1 MSINLLEK
9 KTQDNAKLKGVR
21 GKVVSVTTLVLVVYI
36 VIAAGLFGWEWWLK
50 NQREKTLADLND
62 VTQQVESMSDGEV
75 LVRKIDS
82 RAKAI
87 KTFLDTRGDVPKA
100 TEDIT
105 ADYISV
111 TGWDYSQGGIQRVQI
126 SAGEPEIIAN
136 FTNGLTA
143 RYGSVG
149 YDLINWK
156 PDTGWTAVI
165 SLGRVLK

>member
-9 KTQDNAKLKGVR
+9 KTQENAKMKGVR
-21 GKVVSVTTLVLVVYI
+21 GKVMSITTLVLVVYL
-36 VIAAGLFGWEWWLK
+36 VVAAGLFGWEWWLK

-62 VTQQVESMSDGEV
+62 VTQQVDSMSDGEV
-75 LVRKIDS
+75 LVRRIDS

-87 KTFLDTRGDVPKA
+87 KTFLDTRGDVPQAADK
-100 TEDIT
+100 IT
-105 ADYISV
+105 ADYITVS
-111 TGWDYSQGGIQRVQI
+111 GWDYGQGGIQRVQI

-143 RYGSVG
+143 NYGSVG
-149 YDLINWK
+149 YDLVSWK

-165 SLGRVLK
+165 TLGRVIK